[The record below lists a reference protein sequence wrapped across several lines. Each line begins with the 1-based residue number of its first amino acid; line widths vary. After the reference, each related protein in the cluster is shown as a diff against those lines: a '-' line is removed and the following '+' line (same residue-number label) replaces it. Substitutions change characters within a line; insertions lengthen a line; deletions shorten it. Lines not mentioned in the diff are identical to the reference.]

1 MRQHFSIVWVME
13 HWHSLSWEAIVSSL
27 EIFISHLDVG
37 LGILLW
43 ASCFRTDWTRWL
55 PEVLSNLNHSVKS
68 LLISFLKVLSLNTAP
83 CCRNIPNHSLLLFII
98 ILSSYVIKNS
108 LISLQVARAHRIL
121 TSEQKDI
128 RGLLSPD
135 SGADGRCFATP
146 HKLQTLW
153 AGLPQVRSTGGTITL
168 FQSTREEERAVGGR
182 QLVLLALQ
190 QLKSPFLK
198 ENLLL
203 IFPAYFLDL
212 LCWSCK
218 ARRE

>member
-1 MRQHFSIVWVME
+1 M
-13 HWHSLSWEAIVSSL
+13 
-27 EIFISHLDVG
+27 
-37 LGILLW
+37 
-43 ASCFRTDWTRWL
+43 
-55 PEVLSNLNHSVKS
+55 KS

-83 CCRNIPNHSLLLFII
+83 CCRNIPYHSLLLFII

-190 QLKSPFLK
+190 QLKSPSLK

-212 LCWSCK
+212 LC
-218 ARRE
+218 